1 MERNLLNELKYQYK
15 YGGSTIKLI
24 FINIIIFL
32 IINIISVFLSLI
44 MNNESIFIDFFKH
57 HISGLHTN
65 LIDFIKH
72 PWGLFISIFSHYDL
86 MHLLFNMIFLYF
98 SGKIFEQIF
107 NSRRLII
114 TYIIGGLTGG
124 ILEVIA
130 HNIFPKLQI
139 FNYPLIVGASG
150 SIMAIFI
157 ATAFYRPNLK
167 LNLFGVLPVRIILL
181 AGIFI
186 TFDLLALGKEDG
198 TAHFAHLGGAIIG
211 WISIKNINK
220 PNNIIN
226 LSDNFWNK
234 FIKLFKNRNTRLK
247 IHKKHS
253 KNKRFKTD
261 EEYNLDNKNRQDKI
275 DKILDKISKS
285 GYESLSKKEKD
296 YLFKQSNQ

>member
-15 YGGSTIKLI
+15 NGGSTIKLI
-24 FINIIIFL
+24 FINVSIFL
-32 IINIISVFLSLI
+32 IINIINVFFSLV
-44 MNNESIFIDFFKH
+44 MNNESVFIDFFTY

-72 PWGLFISIFSHYDL
+72 PWGLFISIFSHYDF

-107 NSRRLII
+107 NSRRLILI
-114 TYIIGGLTGG
+114 YIIGGLTGG
-124 ILEVIA
+124 IFEVIA
-130 HNIFPKLQI
+130 HTIFPKLQI
-139 FNYPLIVGASG
+139 FNDIIVGASG

-167 LNLFGVLPVRIILL
+167 LNLFGILPVRIILL

-198 TAHFAHLGGAIIG
+198 TAHFAHLGGSIIG
-211 WISIKNINK
+211 LISIKNINK
-220 PNNIIN
+220 PNNLIN
-226 LSDNFWNK
+226 LSDNFWNR
-234 FIKLFKNRNTRLK
+234 FIKLFKNRNTKLK
-247 IHKKHS
+247 IHKKNS
-253 KNKRFKTD
+253 NNKRFKTD

>member
-1 MERNLLNELKYQYK
+1 MEKNLLNELKYQYK
-15 YGGSTIKLI
+15 NGSTTTKLI
-24 FINIIIFL
+24 FINVSIFL
-32 IINIISVFLSLI
+32 IINITGVFLSLI
-44 MNNESIFIDFFKH
+44 IDNEFIFIDFLTYH
-57 HISGLHTN
+57 VSGLHTN
-65 LIDFIKH
+65 FIDFIKH
-72 PWGLFISIFSHYDL
+72 PWGLFISIFSHYNI

-107 NSRRLII
+107 NSRRLIL
-114 TYIIGGLTGG
+114 TYIIGGLAGG
-124 ILEVIA
+124 ILEIIA
-130 HNIFPKLQI
+130 HSIFPKLQI
-139 FNYPLIVGASG
+139 VNDIILGASG

-211 WISIKNINK
+211 LLSIKNINK

-226 LSDNFWNK
+226 FFDNFRNRFIQFFNNK
-234 FIKLFKNRNTRLK
+234 NTNLKVYKKNS
-247 IHKKHS
+247 KK
-253 KNKRFKTD
+253 KRFKTD
-261 EEYNLDNKNRQDKI
+261 EEYNVENKNRQDKI
-275 DKILDKISKS
+275 DRILDKISKS

-296 YLFKQSNQ
+296 YLFKQSEK